1 VRRPCRRDFP
11 PRIAAA
17 SGVSR
22 APAVRLHPCCRQRHR
37 SSHAPVICGL
47 RAALQRKIGRSSGPV
62 LLHRL
67 ARDSAAVG
75 AFRSPVSP
83 FAPLGLWPTTAFS
96 ALETLI
102 YAALAMKPVVV
113 EAAVVV
119 GGEEQAPSEL
129 FALWAAQAKNGARVH
144 LQHLPLRLRAAVDRP

>member
-1 VRRPCRRDFP
+1 RDFP

-22 APAVRLHPCCRQRHR
+22 APAGRLHPCCRQRHR

-47 RAALQRKIGRSSGPV
+47 RAALQRKIGCSSGPV

-67 ARDSAAVG
+67 ARHSATVG
-75 AFRSPVSP
+75 AFRSPDSP

-96 ALETLI
+96 TLETLL
-102 YAALAMKPVVV
+102 YAALAMEPVGV
-113 EAAVVV
+113 ESAVVV
-119 GGEEQAPSEL
+119 GGEKQAPSKL
-129 FALWAAQAKNGARVH
+129 LALWATQAKDIAPVH
-144 LQHLPLRLRAAVDRP
+144 CQHMALHCRAAVDEPTEL